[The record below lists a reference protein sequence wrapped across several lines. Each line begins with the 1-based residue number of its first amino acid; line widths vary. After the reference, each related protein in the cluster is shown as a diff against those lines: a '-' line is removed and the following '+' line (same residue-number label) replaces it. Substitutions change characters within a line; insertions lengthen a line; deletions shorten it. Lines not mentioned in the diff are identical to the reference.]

1 MNKPSTQPNIPIVS
15 TQQPWN
21 HQYNQWLAKN
31 SPLEYAAKLAGLI
44 GSDSQPA
51 VHQPDIIGTG
61 NF

>member
-1 MNKPSTQPNIPIVS
+1 MNKPSTQQSIPIVS

-31 SPLEYAAKLAGLI
+31 SPLEFAAKLAGVI
-44 GSDSQPA
+44 GPVSQA